1 MAEITI
7 TSMVSEMNAIRGSS
21 SATEASRNE
30 EDANSNGQT
39 HTLVG
44 SDVASVLGVNGVQQE
59 LGVSCKNKPGE
70 KKRKLDG
77 NVSKLG
83 GVKKCVSVRSTMKGR
98 TGTAA
103 PPSGEDVQCSSSGT
117 TASPPS
123 GEAVQCSTSG
133 KTAALPSGEAVQCS
147 TGGSRDEPSQ
157 TSDGL
162 QTDAAQSDMAV
173 LPTGA
178 MDNPVMTSVCPCI
191 RRGRVVLSFSIGDA
205 VLSPLTFAVL
215 FFY

>member
-1 MAEITI
+1 MGMVEITN

-21 SATEASRNE
+21 SATEASRNK
-30 EDANSNGQT
+30 EDVNGTGPT

-44 SDVASVLGVNGVQQE
+44 SDVASVLDVNGVQQE
-59 LGVSCKNKPGE
+59 LGVSCKNKPGK

-83 GVKKCVSVRSTMKGR
+83 GAEKRVSVWSTMKGR

-117 TASPPS
+117 IASPSS
-123 GEAVQCSTSG
+123 GEAVQCSTS
-133 KTAALPSGEAVQCS
+133 SS
-147 TGGSRDEPSQ
+147 GGSRDEPLQ
-157 TSDGL
+157 TSDSL
-162 QTDAAQSDMAV
+162 QTDAAQSDMAM

-178 MDNPVMTSVCPCI
+178 VAMTSVCPRI
-191 RRGRVVLSFSIGDA
+191 QRGKVVLSFSIGNA